1 MTHEPYS
8 LSRRSVLA
16 GLGTI
21 GIASAGA
28 GLGTTAFF
36 SDEESVS
43 ASLEAGRLDLK
54 LDYRATYVPGNRATP
69 FDSVGV
75 IPDTDMDGD
84 GNDDRYLLDQVP
96 DLRYD
101 SGDLAGRPLS
111 EQDWGDAV
119 KPLGCDDA
127 SFVDGEEGVMFT
139 LDDVKPKDEGEF
151 TISLHHCDNPA
162 YLWLRGEATAEDE
175 NVAYE
180 PEITAGDDES
190 DVGELADYLYVEAF
204 YDTDCDNRKDP
215 DRAVDIAL
223 AIDVSGSMLYPQH
236 GGLVADPDDDT
247 PRRTRPD
254 ELRTSTADARYT
266 DDTYK
271 IDLVEDAASDFAG
284 RVFATTLD
292 AQIGVT
298 FFGTTDGD
306 GDFVPGDSSA
316 SRPAV
321 RSSALSDDASAVDTT
336 LADLRY
342 EVAGPGRVG
351 TDLPVGIETAQSLLD
366 AGRPDAEK
374 VMIVLG
380 DGGQDGTSGAVGE
393 ANAAK
398 AAGTRVVT
406 IAFGANAKEG
416 LLRNLASDPK
426 EENFYDVRADL
437 DALEA
442 AVADA
447 FTSIVLDLVG
457 DVRFFRGSLSAF
469 LAVVGAGVPFDPLG
483 VLDPETDGPVCVE
496 PSTNCIA
503 LDWYLPCFPEEFATL
518 LSDADVADAD
528 EDGAISLAD
537 ELAAKGLPFES
548 EDAINVVQTDS
559 VAFRMVFAAV
569 QCRHNTDNANPFAPV
584 ARAE

>member
-1 MTHEPYS
+1 MTDEPYTI
-8 LSRRSVLA
+8 SRRSVLA

-36 SDEESVS
+36 SDEERVS

-54 LDYRATYVPGNRATP
+54 LDYRASYVPGNRATP
-69 FDSVGV
+69 FDSTGI

-84 GNDDRYLLDQVP
+84 GSDDRYLLDQVP

-101 SGDLAGRPLS
+101 SGELAGRPLS

-127 SFVDGEEGVMFT
+127 SFVDGEEGVMFA

-162 YLWLRGEATAEDE
+162 YLWLQGEATAEDE

-215 DRAVDIAL
+215 DRAVDVAL

-236 GGLVADPDDDT
+236 GGLVTDPDDDT
-247 PRRTRPD
+247 PARKRPD
-254 ELRTSTADARYT
+254 ELRTGTADARYT

-271 IDLVEDAASDFAG
+271 IDLVEDAASDFAQ

-292 AQIGVT
+292 AQLGVV
-298 FFGTTDGD
+298 FFGTTDDD
-306 GDFVPGDSSA
+306 GDFVPGDTSTD
-316 SRPAV
+316 RPAV
-321 RSSALSDDASAVDTT
+321 RSTPLSDDASAVDTT
-336 LADLRY
+336 LTDLRY

-374 VMIVLG
+374 VMIILG

-393 ANAAK
+393 AEAAK
-398 AAGTRVVT
+398 SAGTRIVT

-416 LLRNLASDPK
+416 LLRGLASEPK

-442 AVADA
+442 AVGDA

-469 LAVVGAGVPFDPLG
+469 LAVVGSGVPFDPLG
-483 VLDPETDGPVCVE
+483 AIDPTTDGAVCVE
-496 PSTNCIA
+496 PGTNCIA
-503 LDWYLPCFPEEFATL
+503 LDWYLPCVPEEFSAL

-528 EDGAISLAD
+528 EDGVITLAD
-537 ELAAKGLPFES
+537 ELAAKGLSFED

-559 VAFRMVFAAV
+559 VGLRIAFAAV
-569 QCRHNTDNANPFAPV
+569 QCRHNMDNANPFESA
-584 ARAE
+584 A

>member
-1 MTHEPYS
+1 MTDEPYTI
-8 LSRRSVLA
+8 SRRSVLA

-69 FDSVGV
+69 FDSVGIV
-75 IPDTDMDGD
+75 PDTDIDGD
-84 GNDDRYLLDQVP
+84 GSDDRYLLDQVP

-101 SGDLAGRPLS
+101 SGELAGRPLS

-127 SFVDGEEGVMFT
+127 SFVDGAEGVLFA

-180 PEITAGDDES
+180 PEITAGDDEGA
-190 DVGELADYLYVEAF
+190 VGELADYLYVEAF

-223 AIDVSGSMLYPQH
+223 AIDVSGSMLFPQH
-236 GGLVADPDDDT
+236 GGLVSDPDGDT
-247 PRRTRPD
+247 PGNRPD
-254 ELRTSTADARYT
+254 ALRTGTADARYT

-271 IDLVEDAASDFAG
+271 IDLVEDAASDFAQ

-292 AQIGVT
+292 AQVGVV
-298 FFGTTDGD
+298 FFGTANSAT
-306 GDFVPGDSSA
+306 DFVPGDSSTD
-316 SRPAV
+316 RPAV
-321 RSSALSDDASAVDTT
+321 RSSPLSDDASAVDTT
-336 LADLRY
+336 LTDLRY
-342 EVAGPGRVG
+342 EVAGPGRTG

-366 AGRPDAEK
+366 AGRSDAEK

-380 DGGQDGTSGAVGE
+380 DGGQDGTSGAVAE
-393 ANAAK
+393 ADAAK

-406 IAFGANAKEG
+406 IAFGANANEQ
-416 LLRNLASDPK
+416 LLRSLASDPK
-426 EENFYDVRADL
+426 AENFYDVRADL

-447 FTSIVLDLVG
+447 FTTIVLDLVG

-469 LAVVGAGVPFDPLG
+469 LAVVGSGVPFDPVG
-483 VLDPETDGPVCVE
+483 VLDPETDGPVCVD
-496 PSTNCIA
+496 PGTNCIA

-518 LSDADVADAD
+518 LSDADVPDAD
-528 EDGAISLAD
+528 EDGLITLAD
-537 ELAAKGLPFES
+537 ELAAKGLPFED

-559 VAFRMVFAAV
+559 VGLRMSFAAV
-569 QCRHNTDNANPFAPV
+569 QCRHNMDNANPFPEV
-584 ARAE
+584 A